1 MTPAPDLTLGTAV
14 DWRFAATVGRRL
26 ARPGP
31 PSTDY
36 TRRQVIDELA
46 GAATKAEPL
55 VRQVTGLLTDGAD
68 DGRVPA
74 ARIVDRPEWIAAAAE
89 SMRVMMNGTE
99 RPRGFLTGRVTG
111 AQTGAVLAYVSSG
124 ILGQYD
130 PFATDRGP
138 ARVACCWSTPTSS
151 PSSGSCGSSRP
162 ISGCGSA
169 CTRSPIASSSPP
181 TPGCP
186 ATCRR
191 RWPC

>member
-68 DGRVPA
+68 DGRCPPPA
-74 ARIVDRPEWIAAAAE
+74 SSTAR
-89 SMRVMMNGTE
+89 
-99 RPRGFLTGRVTG
+99 
-111 AQTGAVLAYVSSG
+111 
-124 ILGQYD
+124 
-130 PFATDRGP
+130 
-138 ARVACCWSTPTSS
+138 
-151 PSSGSCGSSRP
+151 SGSP
-162 ISGCGSA
+162 
-169 CTRSPIASSSPP
+169 
-181 TPGCP
+181 
-186 ATCRR
+186 RR
-191 RWPC
+191 RSRCG